1 MGDSVENEVSRTLP
15 DTITIPEINGEM
27 VHLRPATLADCAI
40 MDELEAYYN
49 ASRITGKDEAAERAL
64 VHTWVGRSVAWSQGL
79 SSHESGVG
87 DPESRR
93 TIAWAVVADPTGEL
107 DPKDGKVIGMI
118 FLIDIDGWAKSARI
132 QIMLGKDYRGRGYSR
147 DAMPRVMTYGFA
159 WAPAGL
165 GMHRIWVAV
174 PEKNTRSLSVYQSL
188 GFVLEGTSRHAL
200 WDDADQRYQDQ
211 IVLGTLVD
219 EFDPIRSL
227 DAFGMHLIEDN
238 PGVREA
244 LAAREHSM
252 GIMRDNVAQQLRNQQ
267 AQSLKPTVE
276 GGEQGAASSAT
287 SDSALHTASNQ
298 VQAVQE
304 GQQTDSVETTQNAD
318 SARAQQGAT
327 DTSHQSVTSQLE
339 HALHAEPEPT
349 ALDTVHDKR
358 NMQEHESNA
367 NHEAPESRK
376 RAETGNAG
384 ADTVVDTDTDT
395 DAQHNTKG
403 GSSWS
408 YADKT
413 ATHSKRA
420 WWRNLGKGRTRE
432 NNE

>member
-252 GIMRDNVAQQLRNQQ
+252 GIMRDKVAQQLRNQQ

-276 GGEQGAASSAT
+276 GGEQGATSSAT

-327 DTSHQSVTSQLE
+327 DTSYQSATSQLE

-384 ADTVVDTDTDT
+384 ADTVVDTDTD
-395 DAQHNTKG
+395 AQHNTEG